1 MGKQLDSHNQ
11 KGMEYRGV
19 EYTVVQGVGRGVW
32 KWSASVANLLIMGQA
47 ASRPSAVAAV
57 ERAINKALA
66 PTKVRLAP
74 RGRGD

>member
-1 MGKQLDSHNQ
+1 MGQKADSPNL
-11 KGMEYRGV
+11 KGMEYRGI
-19 EYTVVQGVGRGVW
+19 EYTVTKGVDRGVW

-57 ERAINKALA
+57 ERAMNKALG
-66 PTKVRLAP
+66 PTKVRLVP